1 MHTNLAINSMFN
13 RAKKIERGEG
23 CIQKYRIHSGLIS
36 EVGLIYIDKTGPSDQ
51 MRRDVFWGN
60 KLMAIQM

>member
-1 MHTNLAINSMFN
+1 MHTNLAINAMFN

-23 CIQKYRIHSGLIS
+23 CIRKYRIHSGLIS
-36 EVGLIYIDKTGPSDQ
+36 EVGLTYIDKTDPLDQ
-51 MRRDVFWGN
+51 MRRDVFWEN

>member
-13 RAKKIERGEG
+13 RAKKIERGEA
-23 CIQKYRIHSGLIS
+23 CIRKYRIHSGLIS
-36 EVGLIYIDKTGPSDQ
+36 EVGLIYIDKTDPLDQ
-51 MRRDVFWGN
+51 MRRDVFWEN

>member
-1 MHTNLAINSMFN
+1 MFN

-23 CIQKYRIHSGLIS
+23 CIRKYRIHSGLIS
-36 EVGLIYIDKTGPSDQ
+36 EVGLTYIDKTDPLYQ
-51 MRRDVFWGN
+51 MRRDVFWEN